1 MIGSRPSPPPCAP
14 PPTLPGASPPLAA
27 VVKRGRLGEPFIW
40 DSIGSL
46 ARYRPLVVADA
57 FDDRVPWPDDRI
69 TIPGRSHGPRVAQR
83 ALRTLHG
90 EERHPFE
97 LAPRGRAHRAL
108 RSAADRAD
116 VLHAHYG
123 PTGVW
128 CLNELAQ
135 NRPALVTTFY
145 CYDLFADGK
154 YPWWQSAY
162 RRLAEESELVLVLS
176 DYIREFVLEAGWPE
190 DRVEVDRLG
199 IDLSMFPFRAPR
211 PVSDGPVLLS
221 VSNYQPKKGLLYL
234 VRAFAQIAGAHDGA
248 RLRLLGSGEQEPL
261 VRAEVERLKIG
272 SRVEFLPPVAY
283 RDLPAVYADADL
295 FCLPSVMSTDFDL
308 DEISMVIVQAMATG
322 LPVATTH
329 HAGIAEIVRDGANGV
344 LAEERSSESLADA
357 LDRLLSSPENWPGLA
372 AAARR
377 TVEDSFDV
385 RLHGEA
391 LERRFDMARTRRG

>member
-1 MIGSRPSPPPCAP
+1 M
-14 PPTLPGASPPLAA
+14 PGASPPLAA

-46 ARYRPLVVADA
+46 QRYRPLLVADD
-57 FDDRVPWPDDRI
+57 FDERVDWPQDRI
-69 TIPGRSHGPRVAQR
+69 RLAGQPGGHRIVQR
-83 ALRTLHG
+83 ALRTIHS

-97 LAPRGRAHRAL
+97 LSP
-108 RSAADRAD
+108 RSAARRGLQTAAAHAS

-128 CLNELAQ
+128 CLNELGS

-145 CYDLFADGK
+145 CYDLFAEGK

-162 RRLAEESELVLVLS
+162 RRLAEQSELVLVLS

-199 IDLSMFPFRAPR
+199 IDLGMFPYRAPR
-211 PVSDGPVLLS
+211 ETGDGPVLLS

-234 VRAFAQIAGAHDGA
+234 VRAFAQIALRHDGA
-248 RLRLLGSGEQEPL
+248 RLRLLGSGEQEGL
-261 VRAEVERLKIG
+261 VRAEVDRLGIAD
-272 SRVEFLPPVAY
+272 RVEFLPPVAY

-322 LPVATTH
+322 LPVAATH
-329 HAGIAEIVRDGANGV
+329 HAGIAEIVRDGQNGV
-344 LAEERSSESLADA
+344 LAEERSADSLADA
-357 LDRLLSSPENWPGLA
+357 LDRLLSSPGDWPRLA
-372 AAARR
+372 EAARK
-377 TVEDSFDV
+377 TVEESFDAQA
-385 RLHGEA
+385 HGSA
-391 LERRFDMARTRRG
+391 LEQRFDAARARRS